1 MMTAARKKKKT
12 YRILAVDDSPDTLE
26 VIQRNLQTHGYQVK
40 TVTSAEA
47 ALDFLK
53 ITTVDLLITDYKM
66 PRVSGLD
73 LLKHVT
79 ENHKD
84 IEVMMITGYPC
95 VDGAVQAIKD
105 GAEEYLVKPFTDQ
118 ELIEAVERIV
128 EKQARREMVES
139 SYDQDH
145 FHGII
150 GKSPGM
156 KKAYKLVNRAAS
168 TSANVLISGESGTGK
183 ELVARAVHY
192 MSDRR
197 SATFVPVN
205 CTAIPDTLLESELF
219 GHVKGAFT
227 GAKETRSGFF
237 QIADGGTIFLDEIG
251 DASLKLQGKLLR
263 VLQNKEICM
272 VGSSR
277 FRHVDV
283 RIVAATHKDL
293 PKLIE
298 QGQFREDLYYRL
310 NVIDITIPPL
320 GDRGEDILYLIN
332 YFTEKFAAEMK
343 RPTPRYSDAAIKIF
357 RSYNWPG
364 NVRELENLIQ
374 RLVVIVDSD
383 TIDTADLPEH
393 LRFSLSVGT
402 DVKRTLA
409 QVEADHIRKVMRSVG
424 GNKSQAAKIL
434 SIDPK
439 TLRTRLKKM

>member
-1 MMTAARKKKKT
+1 MTAARKKKSS

-26 VIQRNLQTHGYQVK
+26 VIQRNLQTHGYQVE

-53 ITTVDLLITDYKM
+53 TATVDLLITDYKM

-73 LLKHVT
+73 LLKHIN

-128 EKQARREMVES
+128 EKQTRRVMVES

-156 KKAYKLVNRAAS
+156 KKAFKLVKRAAG

-293 PKLIE
+293 PKLVE

-320 GDRGEDILYLIN
+320 AERGEDILYLVN
-332 YFTEKFAAEMK
+332 NFTDKFAAEMK
-343 RPTPRYSDAAIKIF
+343 RTAPRYSDAALKIF
-357 RSYNWPG
+357 RNYHWPG

-383 TIDTADLPEH
+383 SIDTADLPEH
-393 LRFSLSVGT
+393 LRFSLNVGT
-402 DVKRTLA
+402 EVKRTLA
-409 QVEADHIRKVMRSVG
+409 QVEADHIRKVLRSVG
-424 GNKSQAAKIL
+424 GNKTQAAKVL
-434 SIDPK
+434 KIDPK
-439 TLRTRLKKM
+439 TLRAKLKKM